1 MHREGGRLVA
11 FVASPSVSAA
21 GVMRSTSHVKV
32 VTFSGWE
39 PHGVHQALGYPHS
52 WFSPWWRSHPE
63 AIHILNIN
71 MALHACHTGAVQ
83 AFNAIE
89 DFGLNL
95 YANSDY
101 LVRRFQDNL
110 QQKTLKL

>member
-1 MHREGGRLVA
+1 MHGEGGGLVA
-11 FVASPSVSAA
+11 FVAFPGVSVAS
-21 GVMRSTSHVKV
+21 VMRSTSHVKV
-32 VTFSGWE
+32 VTFPGRE
-39 PHGVHQALGYPHS
+39 PHGVHQAHGYPHS
-52 WFSPWWRSHPE
+52 WFSASWRNHPE

-83 AFNAIE
+83 ALNAIE

>member
-1 MHREGGRLVA
+1 MEPIRHTDIHTVG
-11 FVASPSVSAA
+11 FSA
-21 GVMRSTSHVKV
+21 
-32 VTFSGWE
+32 
-39 PHGVHQALGYPHS
+39 
-52 WFSPWWRSHPE
+52 WWRSHPE
-63 AIHILNIN
+63 AIHILTIN
-71 MALHACHTGAVQ
+71 VALHACHTGTVQ
-83 AFNAIE
+83 ALNAIE

>member
-1 MHREGGRLVA
+1 M
-11 FVASPSVSAA
+11 P
-21 GVMRSTSHVKV
+21 
-32 VTFSGWE
+32 VT
-39 PHGVHQALGYPHS
+39 LG
-52 WFSPWWRSHPE
+52 
-63 AIHILNIN
+63 
-71 MALHACHTGAVQ
+71 TVQ

>member
-1 MHREGGRLVA
+1 MA
-11 FVASPSVSAA
+11 FPSVSAA
-21 GVMRSTSHVKV
+21 SVMKSTSHVKV

-39 PHGVHQALGYPHS
+39 PHGIHQALGYPHS
-52 WFSPWWRSHPE
+52 WFSAWWRSHPE

-71 MALHACHTGAVQ
+71 MAFHACHTGAVQ

-89 DFGLNL
+89 DLGLNL